1 MEQWN
6 NENVNNQWNDSTNSE
21 PTYGAYDT
29 YDSSTA
35 TTENSNPKDGLC
47 VASLVLSIIGF
58 FVNPLYVCSI
68 LGIIFGI
75 VGMQAKGEKAGIA
88 KWGMIIGI
96 ISIFVH
102 FGVDM
107 LLMPLTMGAS
117 FCC

>member
-1 MEQWN
+1 MN
-6 NENVNNQWNDSTNSE
+6 LLNFFI
-21 PTYGAYDT
+21 
-29 YDSSTA
+29 SSV
-35 TTENSNPKDGLC
+35 SK
-47 VASLVLSIIGF
+47 SVL
-58 FVNPLYVCSI
+58 LYVCSI